1 VSDAPISVLAVDD
14 HPLFLG
20 GLRTALADADT
31 IELVGTAETGAGCVD
46 LVARLQPDVVLMD
59 IHLPDMDGIEA
70 TRRVVTASPATAV
83 VVLTM
88 FDEDDSVLAA
98 IRAGARGYL
107 LKGARQEE
115 ILRAVHAAAAGEAL
129 FGAPIA
135 ARLLHYF
142 SENTAARAAFPQLSP
157 RELEILEQIATGAN
171 NVAIA
176 RRLGVAEKTVRNS
189 ASTIFAKLQVADRKE
204 AIVRA
209 RDAGLGRTANPRATG
224 MEARDA

>member
-1 VSDAPISVLAVDD
+1 MSDPSISVLAVDD

-20 GLRTALADADT
+20 GLRTTLADVENID
-31 IELVGTAETGAGCVD
+31 LVATAETGSEGVDAAG
-46 LVARLQPDVVLMD
+46 RLKPDVALMD
-59 IHLPDMDGIEA
+59 IQLPDLNGIEA
-70 TRRVVTASPATAV
+70 TRRVIAASPATAV

-107 LKGARQEE
+107 LKGARQDE
-115 ILRAVHAAAAGEAL
+115 ILRAIRSAAAGEAL

-135 ARLLHYF
+135 TRLAQYF
-142 SENTAARAAFPQLSP
+142 ADSTAARAAFPELSP
-157 RELEILEQIATGAN
+157 REREILEHIATGAN

-189 ASTIFAKLQVADRKE
+189 ASTIFAKLRVADRSE

-209 RDAGLGRTANPRATG
+209 REAGLGRVHDPRTP
-224 MEARDA
+224 ET